1 MFHLCFCLIFFS
13 LPLIQA
19 TDKSG
24 KDDKK
29 KKKKGEVEQELKRN
43 PPTYTTLA
51 TWHIPLE
58 EFLEGEFD
66 FQSVYTQDL
75 VELAPSVRSADT
87 DSVRKV
93 CMFLCLP

>member
-1 MFHLCFCLIFFS
+1 MLDIHF
-13 LPLIQA
+13 QA
-19 TDKSG
+19 TDKTG

-66 FQSVYTQDL
+66 FQSVYTQGM
-75 VELAPSVRSADT
+75 VELAPSIRSADT
-87 DSVRKV
+87 DSIRKV
-93 CMFLCLP
+93 GI

>member
-1 MFHLCFCLIFFS
+1 MFIIIFMLDIHF
-13 LPLIQA
+13 QA
-19 TDKSG
+19 TDKTG

-66 FQSVYTQDL
+66 FQSVYTQGM
-75 VELAPSVRSADT
+75 VELAPSIRSADT
-87 DSVRKV
+87 DSIRKV
-93 CMFLCLP
+93 GI